1 MFLFGGC
8 VSELLFDTVTCISQS
23 IIPCS
28 TTWGN
33 LRTPCD
39 SNWVTLR
46 APILRPQP
54 YINKYVLLMLVG
66 VCVRVCVQTCTQT
79 HTHTY
84 VLCSVKS
91 DLSTGRSVSRLFI
104 ADANR
109 QDSGNYTCALGD
121 YVKATVAVH
130 VLAGKY
136 AANTLSRTNTQPP
149 NRHTNTETHARHT
162 PFPIRDLPLMIA
174 QHMWHKCVRAHTH
187 TQTR

>member
-1 MFLFGGC
+1 MC
-8 VSELLFDTVTCISQS
+8 AC
-23 IIPCS
+23 
-28 TTWGN
+28 
-33 LRTPCD
+33 
-39 SNWVTLR
+39 
-46 APILRPQP
+46 
-54 YINKYVLLMLVG
+54 KH
-66 VCVRVCVQTCTQT
+66 T
-79 HTHTY
+79 HTHTQIY

-136 AANTLSRTNTQPP
+136 TANTLSRTNTKPP

-174 QHMWHKCVRAHTH
+174 QHMWHKCVRAQTHTH
-187 TQTR
+187 KHDKHTPRTTMLDRKWNMRSRKREYRVGLCRNRVSANIRAPRRTPEKD